1 MVNVYSASNMMS
13 PLKMNYG
20 YNPQSK
26 GVALY
31 RFADTE
37 IVGSGSPQAGFSQ
50 SFVQAI
56 YGDGPYSLLCPN
68 ETTEFVGRRFD
79 ALA

>member
-1 MVNVYSASNMMS
+1 MVNVYSASNMTS
-13 PLKMNYG
+13 PLAMNYG
-20 YNPQSK
+20 SMHHAK

-31 RFADTE
+31 RFDPAQMQTATRQERASNDF
-37 IVGSGSPQAGFSQ
+37 AY
-50 SFVQAI
+50 AI

-68 ETTEFVGRRFD
+68 ETTEFVGQRFD